1 MTYEYT
7 KCDICD
13 KLITDAT
20 ERELIRLKLRAS
32 ERKKNSIFP
41 SGKYNIGTDSLS
53 LSDICPDC
61 GKKIVTYL
69 QRISNHRID
78 NRFM

>member
-1 MTYEYT
+1 MTYGYT

-13 KLITDAT
+13 KLITGAT
-20 ERELIRLKLRAS
+20 ERELIQLKLRAS
-32 ERKKNSIFP
+32 ERKNSVFP
-41 SGKYNIGTDSLS
+41 PGKYNIGTDSLS

-69 QRISNHRID
+69 QHISNHRID